1 MAQQAALKI
10 QSSTDLPP
18 AVEAVEDRSP
28 IDDGAMHAGIQVAAS
43 EQVAYKPAPIPA
55 GDVVCGNPV
64 ARNCVVF
71 RSADR
76 LQFTLMWH
84 CTAGSFR
91 WFYDEDETI
100 LLLDGGMTLCFDNG
114 TTRVCTA
121 GEMVFFPA
129 GTTCVWVIDHEVRK
143 LAFFREPAPLVFAVP
158 IRLARK
164 LVELSGVRARRS
176 RKHAAAGADAALG
189 IIALASIVRGEAAAA
204 RS

>member
-1 MAQQAALKI
+1 MAQQAALRI
-10 QSSTDLPP
+10 RPLTDLPP
-18 AVEAVEDRSP
+18 AAEAA
-28 IDDGAMHAGIQVAAS
+28 DDGSANDGGVMHAGVRIAAS
-43 EQVAYKPAPIPA
+43 DQVAYKPAPIPA
-55 GDVVCGNPV
+55 CDVVCGNPV

-100 LLLDGGMTLCFDNG
+100 LLLDGGMTLCFDDG

-121 GEMVFFPA
+121 GQMVFFPA
-129 GTTCVWVIDHEVRK
+129 GTSCVWVIDHEVRK
-143 LAFFREPAPLVFAVP
+143 LAFFREPAPLMFALP

-164 LVELSGVRARRS
+164 LIELSGVRARRS
-176 RKHAAAGADAALG
+176 QRRAATGADAALG
-189 IIALASIVRGEAAAA
+189 IIALASIARGEAAA
-204 RS
+204 RP